1 MPFTIE
7 AAPIYIPTNSVRRS
21 LFSSQTLVIPYLFDD
36 SCSNSCEAISHCG
49 LYLRFPDDY

>member
-7 AAPIYIPTNSVRRS
+7 AAPICIPTNSVWGS

-36 SCSNSCEAISHCG
+36 SSNNCKAISHCG
-49 LYLRFPDDY
+49 LYLHFPDDY